1 MCQVKKVHLK
11 NPSVLNLGNC
21 WWGYLGLKLK
31 LYAVKTGKPRVE
43 NEIHLVVVDLDR
55 SKHYPLNFVCVLP
68 RYLRLLEKR
77 SSSFAKIF
85 GEKSVVTA
93 KKLLS
98 DAKRK
103 EDDPEIKR
111 VIDKRIKEMA
121 SKHEFKSAQKPTGFY
136 N

>member
-1 MCQVKKVHLK
+1 M
-11 NPSVLNLGNC
+11 
-21 WWGYLGLKLK
+21 KLK
-31 LYAVKTGKPRVE
+31 LYAVKTVKPRVE
-43 NEIHLVVVDLDR
+43 SEIQLVVVDLDR